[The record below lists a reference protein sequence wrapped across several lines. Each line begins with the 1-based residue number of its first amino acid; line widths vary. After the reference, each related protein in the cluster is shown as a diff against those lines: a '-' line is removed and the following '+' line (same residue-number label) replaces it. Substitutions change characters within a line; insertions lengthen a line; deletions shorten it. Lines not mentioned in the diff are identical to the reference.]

1 MSLLFDALLVAALLW
16 SAWRTLATPDL
27 ARAVVMFIIF
37 GLLMALAWARL
48 GAPDIALA
56 EAAIGAGLTGALL
69 LDALGAQPGR
79 PANVPALTLTLKR
92 LAVLLTGT
100 ALAAGLL
107 LAVHDAP
114 LPALRLPAMVAE
126 NMAQSG
132 VTHPV
137 TAVLLNFRGYDT
149 LLEVAVLLLAL
160 LGMLALAPARPASA
174 GRAPVDPVFATL
186 ARLLAPLMIL
196 VAGYL
201 LWAGAHQPG
210 GAFQAAAVLAAAGV
224 LLHLAGLLPAWA
236 SPGWVLRLGLAGAFL
251 VFLAVAAALLAQ
263 GSLLQFPLAWA
274 GALILLIE
282 AGLTISLG
290 LVLAGLFL
298 LLSGRRGGS

>member
-48 GAPDIALA
+48 AAPDIALA

-79 PANVPALTLTLKR
+79 PANVPALTLKR

-107 LAVHDAP
+107 LAVLDAP
-114 LPALRLPAMVAE
+114 LPALRLPAMVEA

-149 LLEVAVLLLAL
+149 LLEVAVLLLPL
-160 LGMLALAPARPASA
+160 LGMLALAPPRPTSA
-174 GRAPVDPVFATL
+174 DRAPVDPVFATL
-186 ARLLAPLMIL
+186 ARLLTPLMIL

-224 LLHLAGLLPAWA
+224 LLHLAGQLPAWA

-263 GSLLQFPLAWA
+263 GSLLQFPPAWA